1 MFRPTVAE
9 VDTSAIAD
17 NIRAIRGKVGP
28 GIKIMPAVKA
38 DGYGHGA
45 IETSRACLAGGADA
59 LCVACVEE
67 ALELREAGFDVP
79 ILILGCSGLDAAETI
94 VDADISA
101 TVCDIEFAKAVSDAA
116 AKQGK
121 TASIHVKVDTGMG
134 RIGVPAEA
142 AVDFVRELT
151 NLSAVRIDGIFT
163 HFPTS
168 DEADRSF
175 TLSQISTFRKIL
187 GGLKSQRLPV
197 PMAHTS
203 NSGGILAFPEAAFD
217 AVRPGIIIYGVYPS
231 SEVVHSIPLREAMT
245 LKTRVAFLKTVEVGT
260 TVSYGRTF
268 TAKRRSKI
276 ATLPIGY
283 ADGYYRLLSN
293 NGEAL
298 VRGVI
303 APVVGRIC
311 MDQCLLDV
319 TDAPGVEVG
328 DEVVLYGGGC
338 EKLNFTHIAERI
350 GTTPHE
356 LPCMLSKRVPRRYR

>member
-1 MFRPTVAE
+1 MFRPTIAE
-9 VDTSAIAD
+9 IDTSAITD
-17 NIRAIRGKVGP
+17 NIKAIKAAVGS

-38 DGYGHGA
+38 NGYGHGA
-45 IETSRACLAGGADA
+45 VETSRACLAGGADA

-67 ALELREAGFDVP
+67 ALELRDAGFNVP
-79 ILILGCSGLDAAETI
+79 ILILGCSGSDAVEAI
-94 VDADISA
+94 VNAGISA
-101 TVCDIEFAKAVSDAA
+101 TVCDLEFAKAASDAA
-116 AKQGK
+116 VKQGK
-121 TASIHVKVDTGMG
+121 KASVHVKVDTGMG
-134 RIGVPAEA
+134 RIGVPPVA
-142 AVDFVRELT
+142 AVDFVRA
-151 NLSAVRIDGIFT
+151 LSALPALSIDGIFT

-175 TLSQISTFRKIL
+175 TLSQISTFGKIL
-187 GGLKSQRLPV
+187 GGIKHQGLPV

-203 NSGGILAFPEAAFD
+203 NSGGILAFPEARFE
-217 AVRPGIIIYGVYPS
+217 AVRPGIIVYGVYPS
-231 SEVVHSIPLREAMT
+231 SEVVHSISLRQALT
-245 LKTRVAFLKTVEVGT
+245 LKTRIVFLKEVDPGT
-260 TVSYGRTF
+260 TISYGRTY
-268 TAKRRSKI
+268 TAKRRTKV

-303 APVVGRIC
+303 APIVGRIC

-319 TDAPGVEVG
+319 TDVPGVGVG

-338 EKLNFTHIAERI
+338 ERLNFTHIAERI

-356 LPCMLSKRVPRRYR
+356 LPCMLSKRVPRRYL